1 MLLFWNVLSVTVA
14 IKDCV
19 NLDLHSL
26 SSASY
31 LMILYK
37 HLFVISNAV
46 FLPTSEHKFADGK
59 TECNFW
65 KNLGC
70 ELHLSHLKGAFL

>member
-1 MLLFWNVLSVTVA
+1 MGLSWNVLNVTIA

-19 NLDLHSL
+19 NLELHSP

-46 FLPTSEHKFADGK
+46 FLLTFEHKFALSK

-70 ELHLSHLKGAFL
+70 ELHICYLKGAFL